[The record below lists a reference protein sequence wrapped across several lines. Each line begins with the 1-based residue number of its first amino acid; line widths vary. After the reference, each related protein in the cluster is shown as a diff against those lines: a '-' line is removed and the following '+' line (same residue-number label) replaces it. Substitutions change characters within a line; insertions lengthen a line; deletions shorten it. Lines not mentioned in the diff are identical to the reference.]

1 MNANVK
7 LAVSGGCA
15 VAVTALV
22 SACGGG
28 GGGGD
33 FNNTPTPPPPAVT
46 SQVPAS
52 ASTSLNGF
60 IDYLKLLVVA
70 SADTL
75 EPVDTSTV
83 TPMTD
88 ETSEPQ
94 PID

>member
-22 SACGGG
+22 SAC

-70 SADTL
+70 SADPL